1 MEFWINYSWIE
12 YCVFFMTSDIQT
24 KLHDITKSGTSIVSY
39 ILKSQEAVL
48 KIDDFDGTDIIV
60 EE

>member
-1 MEFWINYSWIE
+1 MISG
-12 YCVFFMTSDIQT
+12 IQT
-24 KLHDITKSGTSIVSY
+24 KLHDIAKSGTSIVSY

-48 KIDDFDGTDIIV
+48 KIDDFNGTDIIV

>member
-1 MEFWINYSWIE
+1 
-12 YCVFFMTSDIQT
+12 MTSDIQT